1 MACNCGKPEGSCSC
15 NKDCHASPAVLQINN
30 PPEYNMFHKI
40 DVPVSFGDDK
50 DFPPLNGK
58 YKNVV
63 LHYEKNGAVYLY
75 SSDGIPTKLTYEESI
90 EAIKKPYISLRRLG
104 SYTYE
109 ITFDEMPEYRP
120 SNIITGSCSSFVKD
134 GKLYRNF
141 DWHYDEAPTFIVK
154 CKGFTGIANGDKL
167 VDSELNDDIALS
179 QLPYRIVD
187 GYNDNGIMMSTH
199 VLYNDWGWN
208 GVGDKSITLQRLPYT
223 VLKKVKSMATINEDL
238 ASTISNLAG
247 LESEYLLQLI
257 ITDGETTY
265 ALLPPQS
272 STGAYEL
279 VDITSNPKLTNFRW
293 VANKTVERGADYMQT
308 RPTGVE
314 RWNEMTEDMSELRFT
329 KAYESNARLS
339 EFIGING
346 TTKASPDSD
355 LQSIYNLAHGKYLNR
370 TRNGEIWQT
379 VHSVVYSKH
388 GMEHLYTQ
396 ENWDVDYIVEDG
408 ELAEL
413 VGEKLKP
420 YIDSQDEKILEES
433 NKYTDKKINELIE
446 PEYFFDTHFA
456 PASYGGGC
464 QGGCVLPD
472 GSIIQ
477 FTGEGSNLVKKFD
490 PNGALIKTASVDF
503 GHCNCCC
510 YCSKTNTVFVPQD
523 NIIHE
528 IDPDTLNTINDYN
541 VTGQPSYLY
550 GMVYDEKKDQFIFV
564 KWWGQGTDSP
574 QYMWKTDSSFELIP
588 DSVKNFNFTIPA
600 SSYFGKFGEYL
611 AFENI
616 QDHEIKMFDY
626 DLNFVGVSKIH
637 ELVGDTWWNTET
649 EWFDTLNG
657 VVYIGFVAGYSA
669 SPHRGSLYVYGKCDT
684 NNNYRPSKKHD
695 VDTVSP
701 HREIYYVDNVN
712 GSRLD
717 RDGSYDNPFFTVYEA
732 INSSLRKENVNGSVT
747 IVLNNA
753 ATPWHYPIFTAPKE
767 YLVKFL
773 PSGDINWFRG
783 IAVDAGCKVTIDCG
797 LSLKTSTKE
806 NPFEYGNGGDLC
818 VMGELVVSGKVR
830 REDGASV
837 ILNGH
842 DGSYIKMGVTDGGID
857 VNDFWGELVDNNFE
871 RKISDNLVKNL
882 SSQGSNRNR
891 QINILNY
898 QLTPVDGVYTIPL
911 LSSHMIAY
919 IRFIDNRETFEISV
933 PVTPGLYQRIPVF
946 SGTDLKYIEIPT
958 DRTVIGEGVTIDR
971 VLISA

>member
-58 YKNVV
+58 YKNVI
-63 LHYEKNGAVYLY
+63 LRYEKNGAVYLY

-90 EAIKKPYISLRRLG
+90 EALKKPYISLRRLG

-120 SNIITGSCSSFVKD
+120 SNIIAGSCSSFVKD

-208 GVGDKSITLQRLPYT
+208 GVGDKSIALQRLPYT

-247 LESEYLLQLI
+247 LESEYLLQLV

-370 TRNGEIWQT
+370 TRNGELWQT

-396 ENWDVDYIVEDG
+396 ENWDVD
-408 ELAEL
+408 
-413 VGEKLKP
+413 
-420 YIDSQDEKILEES
+420 
-433 NKYTDKKINELIE
+433 
-446 PEYFFDTHFA
+446 
-456 PASYGGGC
+456 
-464 QGGCVLPD
+464 
-472 GSIIQ
+472 
-477 FTGEGSNLVKKFD
+477 
-490 PNGALIKTASVDF
+490 
-503 GHCNCCC
+503 
-510 YCSKTNTVFVPQD
+510 
-523 NIIHE
+523 
-528 IDPDTLNTINDYN
+528 
-541 VTGQPSYLY
+541 
-550 GMVYDEKKDQFIFV
+550 
-564 KWWGQGTDSP
+564 
-574 QYMWKTDSSFELIP
+574 
-588 DSVKNFNFTIPA
+588 
-600 SSYFGKFGEYL
+600 
-611 AFENI
+611 
-616 QDHEIKMFDY
+616 
-626 DLNFVGVSKIH
+626 
-637 ELVGDTWWNTET
+637 
-649 EWFDTLNG
+649 
-657 VVYIGFVAGYSA
+657 
-669 SPHRGSLYVYGKCDT
+669 R
-684 NNNYRPSKKHD
+684 
-695 VDTVSP
+695 
-701 HREIYYVDNVN
+701 
-712 GSRLD
+712 
-717 RDGSYDNPFFTVYEA
+717 
-732 INSSLRKENVNGSVT
+732 
-747 IVLNNA
+747 
-753 ATPWHYPIFTAPKE
+753 
-767 YLVKFL
+767 
-773 PSGDINWFRG
+773 
-783 IAVDAGCKVTIDCG
+783 
-797 LSLKTSTKE
+797 
-806 NPFEYGNGGDLC
+806 
-818 VMGELVVSGKVR
+818 
-830 REDGASV
+830 
-837 ILNGH
+837 
-842 DGSYIKMGVTDGGID
+842 
-857 VNDFWGELVDNNFE
+857 
-871 RKISDNLVKNL
+871 
-882 SSQGSNRNR
+882 
-891 QINILNY
+891 
-898 QLTPVDGVYTIPL
+898 
-911 LSSHMIAY
+911 
-919 IRFIDNRETFEISV
+919 IR
-933 PVTPGLYQRIPVF
+933 
-946 SGTDLKYIEIPT
+946 
-958 DRTVIGEGVTIDR
+958 
-971 VLISA
+971 